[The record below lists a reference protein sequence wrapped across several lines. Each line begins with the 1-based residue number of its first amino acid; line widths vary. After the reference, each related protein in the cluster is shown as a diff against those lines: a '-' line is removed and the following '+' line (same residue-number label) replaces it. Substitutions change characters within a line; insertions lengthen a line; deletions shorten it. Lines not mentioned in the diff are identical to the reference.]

1 MELHLN
7 IQEILTA
14 FMVLFA
20 VIDVT
25 GSIPVFAGFN
35 HSGKTVH
42 AGKAALSS
50 LAVIVLFLYVGE
62 GLLKLFHTDVN
73 SFAVA
78 GSLILFAVAIEMTL
92 DVELFRNHAPS
103 GYTTFIPVV
112 FPLIAGPG
120 TLTTTLSLRAE
131 IHPANII
138 IAVVLNMA
146 ILYVVLR
153 KIYVVEKL
161 IGKGGIY
168 VLRKFFGIIL
178 IAMAVKLF
186 VSNIRVLLG

>member
-1 MELHLN
+1 MEFLN

-25 GSIPVFAGFN
+25 GSIPVFAN
-35 HSGKTVH
+35 LSSNGKTIN
-42 AGKAALSS
+42 AGMAALIS
-50 LAVIVLFLYVGE
+50 LAIIITFLFAGE
-62 GLLKLFHTDVN
+62 MLLKLFSTDIH

-78 GSLILFAVAIEMTL
+78 GALILFAVAIEMTL
-92 DVELFRNHAPS
+92 DIELFRNTAPA
-103 GYTTFIPVV
+103 GYTALIPIA

-131 IHPANII
+131 CHTINII
-138 IAVVLNMA
+138 IAVVLNMVV
-146 ILYVVLR
+146 LYFVLR
-153 KIYVVEKL
+153 KIYFVEKL

-168 VLRKFFGIIL
+168 ILRKFFGIIL
-178 IAMAVKLF
+178 IAMSVRLF
-186 VSNIRVLLG
+186 ASNISMLFK